1 MRCKKR
7 FAAMALIGGLAL
19 GAAGCEWQGPNSL
32 PLPGTVGGG
41 TGSYT
46 VKIEMPNVTSIQ
58 RNSRVRVN
66 DVTVGNVTDVQLV
79 GWHAQVTVTLNRDV
93 HLPANATAKIGQT
106 SLLGS
111 LHVELAAPLNEPPV
125 GELKDGSVIPVD
137 HASTYPTTEQ
147 TLASLSTVLNG
158 GGLAQL
164 QEINNQTNAALSGH
178 EKEVRDLLTQTNTF
192 SSDLNAQSNDIIS
205 AATGLNRL
213 AATVGKQNDVL
224 ATALD
229 RIPPA
234 LSILAQQRQQLT
246 DTVTALGGFADSAD
260 QVVTASS
267 QDLQQN
273 LHDIEPVMRELA
285 NAGPDLTGALGLLPT
300 YPWPLANIP
309 KFFRGDAGNLSG
321 TVDLTL
327 GRLGRGLL
335 QGTPLEG
342 VLENAETRLGR
353 TVDRVPALS
362 TKNPLTAGLDNVV
375 VRGGK

>member
-1 MRCKKR
+1 MRCEKR
-7 FAAMALIGGLAL
+7 FAAMALIGGLTL
-19 GAAGCEWQGPNSL
+19 AASGCQWEGPNSL

-41 TGSYT
+41 PGSYS
-46 VKIEMPNVTSIQ
+46 VKIEMPNVMSIQ

-66 DVTVGNVTDVQLV
+66 DVTVGNVADVQLE
-79 GWHAQVTVTLNRDV
+79 GWHAVVTVTLNRDV

-111 LHVELAAPLNEPPV
+111 LHIELASPLSEPPA
-125 GELKDGSVIPVD
+125 GELKNGSVIPIE
-137 HASTYPTTEQ
+137 HAGTYPTTEQ

-158 GGLAQL
+158 GGLARI
-164 QEINNQTNAALSGH
+164 QEISNQTNTALSGH
-178 EKEVRDLLTQTNTF
+178 EKEVRDLLSQTSTF
-192 SSDLNAQSNDIIS
+192 SSDLNAQSDDIIT
-205 AATGLNRL
+205 AATGLDRL
-213 AATVGKQNDVL
+213 ADTVGKQNDVL
-224 ATALD
+224 AGALD

-234 LSILAQQRQQLT
+234 LSILARQRQQLT

-260 QVVTASS
+260 RVVTASS
-267 QDLQQN
+267 EDVQQN
-273 LHDIEPVMRELA
+273 LRDLQPVMRELA

-342 VLENAETRLGR
+342 VLENAETSLGR

-362 TKNPLTAGLDNVV
+362 TKNPLTAGLDSVV